1 MKARTI
7 QIPVDHPAF
16 PGHFPGNPLLPGVL
30 ILDLVVDT
38 YESPVNGISIAKFL
52 KPVSPGDVLNIS
64 IDELTNGAARFKVTC
79 ATDLICEGQ
88 LRAKA
93 SDA

>member
-30 ILDLVVDT
+30 ILELVVDT
-38 YESPVNGISIAKFL
+38 YQSPVNGISIAKFL
-52 KPVSPGDVLNIS
+52 QPVSPGDILDIS
-64 IDELTNGAARFKVTC
+64 IDDPSNGTARFKVTRS
-79 ATDLICEGQ
+79 TNLICEGQ
-88 LRAKA
+88 LRTEAC
-93 SDA
+93 DA

>member
-30 ILDLVVDT
+30 ILDLVVNT
-38 YESPVNGISIAKFL
+38 YESPVSGISIAKFL
-52 KPVSPGDVLNIS
+52 NPVLPGDVLNIS
-64 IDELTNGAARFKVTC
+64 IDELSNGTARFQVTRS
-79 ATDLICEGQ
+79 TDLICVGQ
-88 LRAKA
+88 LKAKA
-93 SDA
+93 CDA

>member
-1 MKARTI
+1 M
-7 QIPVDHPAF
+7 DHPAF

-38 YESPVNGISIAKFL
+38 YESPVSGISIAKFL
-52 KPVSPGDVLNIS
+52 KPVSPGDVLHIS
-64 IDELTNGAARFKVTC
+64 IDELSNGTTRFKVTRS
-79 ATDLICEGQ
+79 TDLICEGQ

-93 SDA
+93 SDG